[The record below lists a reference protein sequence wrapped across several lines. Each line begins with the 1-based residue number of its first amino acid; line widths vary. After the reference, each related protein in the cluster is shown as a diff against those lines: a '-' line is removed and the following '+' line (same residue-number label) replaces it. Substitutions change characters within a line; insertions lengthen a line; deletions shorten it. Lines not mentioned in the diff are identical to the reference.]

1 MVIARLEMWRFKWNG
16 VKLVRKSLI
25 NYVLKSQNGVR
36 DKWILLISLNW
47 NPDGSVMLNLPPLR
61 IVRLLL
67 LLVEEE
73 VLQRRTSI

>member
-1 MVIARLEMWRFKWNG
+1 MWRFKWNG